1 MILSVALTACG
12 GSSAGAPGGQ
22 NGRQGG
28 PPATGVSIV
37 TLQPKPIEQT
47 SDFIATVRSL
57 HSTTIQPQVEGRITK
72 IFVKSGDTVRAGVPL
87 VQIDPEKQAATVR
100 STESTRAAREADV
113 AYWKGQVERL
123 KALLQAG
130 AISRNE
136 FDQAQHELDSAQA
149 NLAALNA
156 QVRENEVQ
164 LQYYRVVAPTA
175 GTVGDMP
182 IREGDRVTTSTVITT
197 IDDRSGLEAY
207 IQVPLDRAPQL
218 RLGLPVQILDTED
231 HVIATNQITFVAP
244 RVDDATQTVLAK
256 SLLRDVPAGTR
267 VQQFVKTRI
276 IWHSEQGLT
285 IPLISVLRIGGQYFA
300 YVADNSGE
308 GLVAKQ
314 RPVQLGEVIGNDYV
328 VTGGLKAGD
337 RVIVSGVQKIGDG
350 MPVRAQ

>member
-1 MILSVALTACG
+1 
-12 GSSAGAPGGQ
+12 
-22 NGRQGG
+22 
-28 PPATGVSIV
+28 
-37 TLQPKPIEQT
+37 
-47 SDFIATVRSL
+47 
-57 HSTTIQPQVEGRITK
+57 
-72 IFVKSGDTVRAGVPL
+72 
-87 VQIDPEKQAATVR
+87 
-100 STESTRAAREADV
+100 
-113 AYWKGQVERL
+113 
-123 KALLQAG
+123 
-130 AISRNE
+130 
-136 FDQAQHELDSAQA
+136 
-149 NLAALNA
+149 
-156 QVRENEVQ
+156 
-164 LQYYRVVAPTA
+164 
-175 GTVGDMP
+175 MP

-256 SLLRDVPAGTR
+256 ALLRDVPAGTR